1 MDLAQ
6 TLYLAGWVLIVAVV
20 PAAAVGLAL
29 GILMHPGG
37 RG

>member
-20 PAAAVGLAL
+20 PAAAVGWRLES
-29 GILMHPGG
+29 
-37 RG
+37 